1 MRKKVA
7 IGGFIVV
14 AILIGS
20 LILYAINKDQKE
32 ANNFKHKQETGLGAL
47 LPEESVSS
55 AASTTQ
61 SDYSSKFV
69 GVFGKWRVIER
80 IGSGYAFTDI
90 PEKSYIGGEITITDE
105 LVQCSMPDKELNYTI
120 KDPKYVMQWQSRNDF
135 YMEHYANY
143 DSFGFENPEKVPK
156 IEIKKKGQSLGFGS
170 TLWIKD
176 ENHIIIMGPQYF
188 LAEKQSN

>member
-1 MRKKVA
+1 MKKKA
-7 IGGFIVV
+7 FLRFSIIIAF
-14 AILIGS
+14 A
-20 LILYAINKDQKE
+20 
-32 ANNFKHKQETGLGAL
+32 LGAGICCL
-47 LPEESVSS
+47 FFFFIRKDEKEKHNSTRVSEATVIPS
-55 AASTTQ
+55 LT
-61 SDYSSKFV
+61 DYSSKFV

-143 DSFGFENPEKVPK
+143 DSFGFEDPEKVPK

-170 TLWIKD
+170 ELWIKD